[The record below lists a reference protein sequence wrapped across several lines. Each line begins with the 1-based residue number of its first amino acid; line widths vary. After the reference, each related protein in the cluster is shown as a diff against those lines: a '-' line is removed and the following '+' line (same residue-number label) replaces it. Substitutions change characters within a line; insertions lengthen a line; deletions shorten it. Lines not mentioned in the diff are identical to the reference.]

1 MAMGK
6 AHVGKILDKVD
17 GIKVLDCKKCGF
29 SHILPLPSDEELQKF
44 YKKEFYQKE
53 KTTYYFKETKEDVA
67 WWNATYDN
75 YYSILERLTR
85 GRKLL
90 DIGSGTGDFLS
101 VGKKRGWNVLGIEPS
116 SVAAAHARR
125 RGLAVVNDFF
135 PNSLEG
141 RGPFDVVTVFMVLE
155 HVPDPIS
162 FLREA
167 KKLLKPSGL
176 LLIFSPNDYSP
187 LQQIVRRKLPTEPWW
202 VVPKHHINYFG
213 FFSIQKV
220 LTRLG
225 FRTEEMLGTFPME
238 FFLLSGDNYI
248 GNPSLGRKCHSRR
261 KKFEMNLYNG
271 NPALLNSLYRTLGEQ
286 DIGREFVAIA
296 RKK

>member
-1 MAMGK
+1 MGK
-6 AHVGKILDKVD
+6 AHAGKILDKVD

-44 YKKEFYQKE
+44 YTKDFYQKE
-53 KTTYYFKETKEDVA
+53 KTVYYFKETKEDAA

-75 YYSILERLTR
+75 YYSILERLIR

-101 VGKKRGWNVLGIEPS
+101 VGKKRGWNILGIEPS

-125 RGLAVVNDFF
+125 RGLAIVNDFF
-135 PNSLEG
+135 NPGSLRG
-141 RGPFDVVTVFMVLE
+141 RGPFDVITAFMVLE

-176 LLIFSPNDYSP
+176 LLIFSPNDYNP
-187 LQQIVRRKLPTEPWW
+187 FQQIVRRKLPTEPWW

-248 GNPSLGRKCHSRR
+248 GNSSLGRKCHSRR
-261 KKFEMNLYNG
+261 KKFEMNLYSE

-296 RKK
+296 RRK